1 MQDSRAVRQS
11 VLQSTHS
18 ESVSQSVDGASVRSY
33 HHHSVF
39 ASLQL
44 IYCRRRR
51 HRRRRRRL
59 LVGSPKRPLPS
70 LIPPQF
76 RSHRYPTPPPTKEHD
91 SNFPPKTQIP
101 GRFTSVQETGR
112 SSRSAHWP
120 RNGGGR
126 GERRRPDENGRV
138 GRGGGERRREKQQ
151 EAISETGGRRLT
163 TARSLVSTRP
173 TCDSIPKLYIKQH
186 KIEEIC

>member
-1 MQDSRAVRQS
+1 MRFRVR
-11 VLQSTHS
+11 QSTHS
-18 ESVSQSVDGASVRSY
+18 ESVRRWSVRSY

-39 ASLQL
+39 ASLPPSSSSTAFAAAV
-44 IYCRRRR
+44 CS
-51 HRRRRRRL
+51 